1 MHTTYRLLD
10 KKQQTTDEALEFAK
24 NGEVYIMNKVQHT
37 KKVLEG
43 NSRVIGVFKQGS
55 GTNTQ
60 ASPPSGDEE
69 QLKTLKRQL
78 AVTQETLKDDRKL
91 LMMATHSGMHW
102 EALDPAEIV
111 VKARRMQEKR
121 KAELQAE
128 IHQLELLIEEKKQEH
143 RSIDQRESSV
153 EQRMQQMLEGV
164 RSQIERLQEENIAMR
179 EHAIDTKTELTHVRE
194 KLTQLREHAIVTTTE
209 LTHVREKLERQES
222 DFGLRLFYLERQLS
236 QRYASCA
243 LHDRVSGFRDGV
255 IRLCNA
261 TFAPNAKTGTNSQH
275 SY

>member
-1 MHTTYRLLD
+1 LQPSSQPFIDQHNQQEINKMHTTYRLSD
-10 KKQQTTDEALEFAK
+10 MKQQTTEEALAFAK
-24 NGEVYIMNKVQHT
+24 NGEVYLLNKVQHT

-43 NSRVIGVFKQGS
+43 NSRVIGVFKQG
-55 GTNTQ
+55 TNTQ
-60 ASPPSGDEE
+60 ARPPSGDEE

-78 AVTQETLKDDRKL
+78 AVTKETLKDDRKL

-111 VKARRMQEKR
+111 VKARMMQEKR

-128 IHQLELLIEEKKQEH
+128 IHQLELLIEEKKQK
-143 RSIDQRESSV
+143 RRGIDQGVDSV
-153 EQRMQQMLEGV
+153 DQRIQQRLEAMDN
-164 RSQIERLQEENIAMR
+164 QIERLQEENIAIR
-179 EHAIDTKTELTHVRE
+179 EQAIVKTTE
-194 KLTQLREHAIVTTTE
+194 LTQLRE
-209 LTHVREKLERQES
+209 KFERQGG

-236 QRYASCA
+236 QRYASSA

-255 IRLCNA
+255 IRYCNA
-261 TFAPNAKTGTNSQH
+261 TFAPNAKTGTNSRH